1 MSVLGSH
8 QEVLDGGASFAIHLY
23 PKLSA
28 NVLNALTESTIVWYH
43 YIRLLLGVVVVS
55 VYWRL
60 FSIWIVCFLLNSI
73 ESSCG
78 VFTVLKCIL

>member
-1 MSVLGSH
+1 MVVPPL
-8 QEVLDGGASFAIHLY
+8 QYHLY

-55 VYWRL
+55 VSCYL
-60 FSIWIVCFLLNSI
+60 FLWVVCSLLNSI
-73 ESSCG
+73 ESPCG
-78 VFTVLKCIL
+78 VLVVLQCIL